1 MTQFAA
7 FYDFR
12 AATVAAAPLLL
23 VTLIVLGL
31 QTGLHRRVLELG
43 RRTPRGEAV
52 QIALGPWRLPVLL
65 IVLAFA
71 LVVVAMPL
79 GALILQSVSFEVYKV
94 ALSRAGDSLLRSLAF
109 AAASATLLT
118 VLGFFLGYLSER
130 RTLPV
135 WWANEW
141 LALLLLALPGSVIG
155 VGLIS
160 LWNTKVT
167 SFIYASPAIL
177 ILGYVAQYAILP
189 MRVVSASLGAVP
201 RSLEEAARLSG
212 AGWLMTMR
220 DIVAPLAGRGLL
232 AAWLIGYVFS
242 LRDVAISIVVYPPGA
257 DTLPVR
263 ILTLMANGAPSLI
276 AALCVILIV
285 ITLLPLAAV
294 GLWLK
299 FGAWRP

>member
-1 MTQFAA
+1 
-7 FYDFR
+7 
-12 AATVAAAPLLL
+12 
-23 VTLIVLGL
+23 
-31 QTGLHRRVLELG
+31 
-43 RRTPRGEAV
+43 
-52 QIALGPWRLPVLL
+52 
-65 IVLAFA
+65 
-71 LVVVAMPL
+71 
-79 GALILQSVSFEVYKV
+79 
-94 ALSRAGDSLLRSLAF
+94 
-109 AAASATLLT
+109 
-118 VLGFFLGYLSER
+118 
-130 RTLPV
+130 
-135 WWANEW
+135 
-141 LALLLLALPGSVIG
+141 
-155 VGLIS
+155 
-160 LWNTKVT
+160 VT
-167 SFIYASPAIL
+167 SFICASPAIL

-299 FGAWRP
+299 FGASRP